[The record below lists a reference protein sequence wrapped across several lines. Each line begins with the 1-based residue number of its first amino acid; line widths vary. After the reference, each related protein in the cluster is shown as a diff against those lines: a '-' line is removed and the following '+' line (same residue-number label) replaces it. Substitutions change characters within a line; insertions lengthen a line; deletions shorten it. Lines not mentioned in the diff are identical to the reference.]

1 MSLQYIFDISNIPM
15 CLKSYTYGICRW
27 EMVLFISVV
36 HLSYFT
42 NEEVALEKFGLPKVT
57 AYWCHFKGLLH
68 LKVHENPNI
77 DLRLSCNFF
86 LLSPVEK
93 EQRTSDD
100 FFFLNIF

>member
-1 MSLQYIFDISNIPM
+1 M
-15 CLKSYTYGICRW
+15 CFKSYTYGICRW

-42 NEEVALEKFGLPKVT
+42 NEEVALEKCGLPKVA
-57 AYWCHFKGLLH
+57 AYWCHFKGLLQ

-86 LLSPVEK
+86 LLSPLEK

-100 FFFLNIF
+100 FFF

>member
-1 MSLQYIFDISNIPM
+1 
-15 CLKSYTYGICRW
+15 
-27 EMVLFISVV
+27 MVLFISVV

-93 EQRTSDD
+93 SKGHQMTS
-100 FFFLNIF
+100 FF